1 MFRLW
6 SHLIELSASLSVPL
20 FTDKMLPPVALLMI
34 ELSASLSVP
43 LFTDKMLPSVAF
55 Y

>member
-34 ELSASLSVP
+34 ELSVP